1 MSPDYIGRNPEDVV
15 AGAGAATTA
24 ADGTGTTHTRTVEVS
39 QRTATEVGAG
49 LHRPARPLRQ
59 PRRPLRCQRITMFNT
74 TVMESTWTGAAKT
87 QATQTAE
94 NLRRGL
100 DTISQQTATDIEGF
114 RTWMLNQSQGLTDE
128 VQTTL
133 GSLLTDYGS
142 RYEQLSSTLDTFNAE
157 MEMVETTGAARLV

>member
-39 QRTATEVGAG
+39 QRTAAEVEQACT
-49 LHRPARPLRQ
+49 ALRDHYANLDAQ
-59 PRRPLRCQRITMFNT
+59 LRQRITMFNN

-133 GSLLTDYGS
+133 GTLLTDYGS